1 MLPLINRSV
10 NSYGRSLMQ
19 VSDIVAYAEKHKI
32 PVAALTDVHSLTG
45 VPEFLLS
52 CENKGIHGI
61 AGVTLQILD
70 GDAYRGE
77 LVLLAKGT
85 EGFLSLKSLLDVAGH
100 VANGDKKF
108 NPKMGLQLS
117 DLVSGKYKEQLEKT
131 IALDGFP
138 GSVGASLVREHCD
151 PDDAVSIRGHFS
163 NQDSP
168 LHALKNQFSQG
179 EYLAVQLPNTQN
191 PFASALLQSMPEE
204 GEYSL
209 RPSVIVESTIA
220 HANNQEDLMA
230 SKQWFSRYAKDWLST
245 FDETKGL
252 AWVDELY
259 RNRCLAAA
267 GEKPGGNPEPFLNS
281 AYFTEKC
288 EVPKVFSKSIRA
300 DLIAGG
306 QDPMPLHLE
315 VSQAWSKF
323 KKTLDVNDIP
333 KYADRLRNELS
344 IIHNQGFEDYFRNIQ
359 KIQRLGDESN
369 NGYMLRGSAVSSLV
383 MHVIGMT
390 PVDPVANGLL
400 FKRFLDDA
408 RQEEPDVDVEF
419 VNPDVMLNN
428 MLGEFNPEQFAV
440 LSRTEGLKK
449 AETLLT
455 EGYKALVQFRA
466 WKPEQRA
473 LLDQAFKYIGTQKKL
488 TENDWGDFVD
498 NDLPQLLQ
506 RAPKINGMDKA
517 IDKIVRLSDYMK
529 SGFTGAAVNKGSV
542 IVAPEGIDNYFNRLV
557 IGTGKSGIQMSRI
570 DMTKHTLGATGLI
583 KYDLLS
589 NNIFKRHYLGMQA
602 VGLDPNTSAPYND
615 RSIKHVFH
623 REAWLGISQ
632 MGGFTGENLG
642 RSFKPEDF
650 NQLTAMFAL
659 MRDANVKGD
668 NDVITGYV
676 RGKQNPDSVIL
687 PDVYQSILGETYG
700 VMLYEEQLMKGLTE
714 VGGFTWA
721 EADKFRSALK
731 KGKSEII
738 DEYEGPFIEN
748 AMANHKVDRDTAST
762 WYNPFREKRGRFVF
776 SKAHGCAYAHL
787 AVQQCA
793 FKCLYPA
800 QYASEL
806 YMDDNAKKNGK
817 KISLQD
823 AVEDWKKTS
832 LGSDLS
838 GVRQSAMDLP
848 GAIKTVILRESEQ
861 PLSTYK
867 KNVATILSD
876 VMAVTENGML
886 DELLPQGATRQHLMD
901 AFSNELEPLLTLNVQ
916 RVNKNAGRSSSS
928 PSQNKG
934 RTSNGA
940 NGKAVKPGQEQDG
953 VSNKADGPVAT
964 SSPEAEVI
972 PLNRKPGFIDWSK
985 GVMPMQLLEFL
996 SVNRMIN
1003 IDSLD
1008 QAKAAA
1014 LDHVKFHFKSPRD
1027 GEMKRFHIAAVA
1039 ADPERMQ
1046 KRKKYDLNFAMHQG
1060 GGRNGKAVNM
1070 IGLMAELCNAGIAKN
1085 APQVRVDNQNKRFRK
1100 DDLKNMFQFFSSVA
1114 KKSRFPLFGIDALGD
1129 EASAT
1134 ITLEEPLQGIL
1145 TELLPRAKNELEQD
1159 IKKFFDGSRMIR
1171 SDMLGEFFDKG
1182 LLSLGQRFSPLMESK
1197 REPGTQYRSCYSNI
1211 YANFVKVK
1219 RGIPIY
1225 NLELPEPGTLSE
1237 GGHQYLLWKQNE
1249 NKVSRID
1256 HGTNRVRGHFFGTP
1270 KPGSDFV
1277 WMTEGVFD
1285 TLSFNELNVLLS
1297 NMNEKHNLPFAEPNS
1312 VSVKAAG
1319 GAIPFVE
1326 DMLGIEFIKSEDSP
1340 AGDFVF
1346 TDGNKELKPFS
1357 DEMLEKSKSWFME
1370 RTIHWIDD
1378 GSQESLTLQ
1387 RQLGDFMRATGM
1399 TEQEIAKSVKSHHAT
1414 KNQSRD
1420 AITHQLCRKGPV
1432 GASEGH
1438 IILHKGVM
1446 PQWLRMNDLDFTQDE
1461 NGSYIPAKVVEAP
1474 KKSEPFSKMSPE
1486 KRAKVADG
1494 LRKRFEFMSGAKG
1507 LGFGLDADPA
1517 GLKDINTMRAFC
1529 DSVGIPHK
1537 SLLYKPRYILSNGE
1551 VSFDKPKGN
1560 MGNVRYVLEDHN
1572 DVLKVAKTMRSEGD
1586 TKSAFDVLKSYAVSI
1601 TPSSR
1606 PELEQEPENP
1616 SVKQGVTRK
1625 AS

>member
-19 VSDIVAYAEKHKI
+19 VSDVVAYAEKHKI
-32 PVAALTDVHSLTG
+32 PVAALTDVHTLAG

-52 CENKGIHGI
+52 CEQKGIHGV
-61 AGVTLQILD
+61 AGLTLQILD

-77 LVLLAKGT
+77 MVLLAKGT

-108 NPKMGLQLS
+108 NPKMGLQLN
-117 DLVSGKYKEQLEKT
+117 DILAGKFKDQFFNT

-138 GSVGASLVREHCD
+138 GSIGANLVRDIAD
-151 PDDAVSIRGHFS
+151 PNDAITIRQQFETES
-163 NQDSP
+163 QLS
-168 LHALKNQFSQG
+168 ALKAQFPEG
-179 EYLAVQLPNTQN
+179 EYLAVQLPNTQS
-191 PFASALLQSMPEE
+191 PFASALIQSMPE
-204 GEYSL
+204 GS
-209 RPSVIVESTIA
+209 PSVLVESTIA

-230 SKQWFSRYAKDWLST
+230 SKQWFARYAKEWLST

-252 AWVDELY
+252 GWVDELY

-267 GEKPGGNPEPFLNS
+267 GEKPGGNPEPFLNAS
-281 AYFTEKC
+281 YFTEKC
-288 EVPKVFSKSIRA
+288 EVPKVFSKNIRA

-333 KYADRLRNELS
+333 VYADRLRNELS
-344 IIHNQGFEDYFRNIQ
+344 IIHKQGFEDYFRNIQ

-428 MLGEFNPEQFAV
+428 MLNEFNPDQFAV

-449 AETLLT
+449 AETLLS

-473 LLDQAFKYIGTQKKL
+473 LLDQAFKFLGTQKKL
-488 TENDWGDFVD
+488 TETDWGDFVE
-498 NDLPQLLQ
+498 NGLPQAMQ
-506 RAPKINGMDKA
+506 RAPKVAGMDKA
-517 IDKIVRLSDYMK
+517 IEKIVRLSDYMK

-557 IGTGKSGIQMSRI
+557 IGTGKSGIEMSRI
-570 DMTKHTLGATGLI
+570 DMTKYTLGATGLI

-602 VGLDPNTSAPYND
+602 VGLDPNSSAPYD
-615 RSIKHVFH
+615 DQSIKHVFH

-642 RSFKPEDF
+642 RSFKPEAF

-668 NDVITGYV
+668 NEVITGYV
-676 RGKQNPDSVIL
+676 RGRQNPESVNL
-687 PDVYQSILGETYG
+687 PEVYQPILGETYG

-748 AMANHKVDRDTAST
+748 AMTNHKVDRETASS

-800 QYASEL
+800 QYAAEL
-806 YMDDNAKKNGK
+806 YMDDNAKKNDK

-823 AVEDWKKTS
+823 AVADWKKTVS
-832 LGSDLS
+832 GTDLS
-838 GVRQSAMDLP
+838 GVKQSAMDLP
-848 GAIKTVILRESEQ
+848 AAIKAIILRESEQ

-876 VMAVTENGML
+876 AMTMTDSGML
-886 DELLPQGATRQHLMD
+886 DDLLPQGATRQHLMD
-901 AFSNELEPLLTLNVQ
+901 AFSNELEPLLTLHVQ
-916 RVNKNAGRSSSS
+916 RVNKNAGRTSS
-928 PSQNKG
+928 PSQRSGGTN
-934 RTSNGA
+934 RTNTA
-940 NGKAVKPGQEQDG
+940 GKPAQPGQEQSG
-953 VSNKADGPVAT
+953 NGNQVTGPVA
-964 SSPEAEVI
+964 SEPSEEIV

-985 GVMPMQLLEFL
+985 GVMPMQLVEFL
-996 SVNRMIN
+996 SVNRMLN

-1008 QAKAAA
+1008 QTKAAA

-1027 GEMKRFHIAAVA
+1027 GEVKRFHIAAVA

-1060 GGRNGKAVNM
+1060 GGRNGKAIHM
-1070 IGLMAELCNAGIAKN
+1070 IGLMAELCNSGIAKD
-1085 APQVRVDNQNKRFRK
+1085 APQVRIDNRTKRFRK
-1100 DDLKNMFQFFSSVA
+1100 EDLKSMFKFFSSVA
-1114 KKSRFPLFGIDALGD
+1114 KKSKYPLFGIDALGD

-1145 TELLPRAKNELEQD
+1145 TELLPRAKKELEQD
-1159 IKKFFDGSRMIR
+1159 IKKFFDNSRMIR

-1182 LLSLGQRFSPLMESK
+1182 LLSMGQRFSPLMESK

-1225 NLELPEPGTLSE
+1225 ETQLPEPGTLSE

-1256 HGTNRVRGHFFGTP
+1256 HATNRVRGHFFGTP
-1270 KPGSDFV
+1270 KPNSEFI

-1285 TLSFNELNVLLS
+1285 TLSFNELNVLLG
-1297 NMNEKHNLPFAEPNS
+1297 NLNEKHGMPFAEPNS

-1326 DMLGIEFIKSEDSP
+1326 DMLGIEFVRNEDAP

-1346 TDGNKELKPFS
+1346 TDGNQELKPFS
-1357 DEMLEKSKSWFME
+1357 DEMLAKSKSWFME

-1378 GSQESLTLQ
+1378 GSPESLTLQ
-1387 RQLGDFMRATGM
+1387 RQLGAFMRATGM
-1399 TEQEIAKSVKSHHAT
+1399 TEQEIAKAVKSHHAT

-1432 GASEGH
+1432 GSQDGH

-1446 PQWLRMNDLDFTQDE
+1446 PQWLRMNEVDFIQDE
-1461 NGSYIPAKVVEAP
+1461 NGTYTPAKVVEAAN
-1474 KKSEPFSKMSPE
+1474 KSEPYSKMTPE
-1486 KRAKVADG
+1486 QKRKVSEG

-1537 SLLYKPRYILSNGE
+1537 SLLYKPRYIMGNGE
-1551 VSFDKPKGN
+1551 VRFDKPKGE
-1560 MGNVRYVLEDHN
+1560 MGNVKYVLEDHN
-1572 DVLKVAKTMRSEGD
+1572 DVLKVAKKMKSEGD
-1586 TKSAFDVLKSYAVSI
+1586 TKSAFDVLKSYADSI
-1601 TPSSR
+1601 TASSR
-1606 PELEQEPENP
+1606 PELVQQVENP
-1616 SVKQGVTRK
+1616 SIKHGVTRK